1 MKKVYLF
8 GVVLLSIIFLT
19 VGCGS
24 GKIKG
29 ADYLFNKD
37 QMKEMTAQMKRES
50 GGEKLVGSIIFSVNH
65 FSAKGVKVDGSANF
79 WTVDSKNSTKT
90 VRHLFSS
97 PDKWDTVPGGLVSND
112 PVWEMDVERLE
123 RIPELIKDAGDQ
135 LAAQK
140 NITGEVRMDAVIV
153 DPERITITYRGE
165 KQGAEYI
172 VEGKSTTGKL
182 IIKK

>member
-1 MKKVYLF
+1 MKKVYLL
-8 GVVLLSIIFLT
+8 GIVLFSIIFLA

-24 GKIKG
+24 VNIKG

-37 QMKEMTAQMKRES
+37 QMKEMTAQMKKES

-79 WTVDSKNSTKT
+79 WTVDSKDPAKT
-90 VRHLFSS
+90 IRHLFSS
-97 PDKWDTVPGGLVSND
+97 PDKWNSVPGARNSND
-112 PVWEMDVERLE
+112 PIWEMDTDRLE

-135 LAAQK
+135 LATQK
-140 NITGEVRMDAVIV
+140 NIIGEARMDAVIV